1 MGLAGDPPLRTKAL
15 GACLD
20 LTTEGVVD
28 GRDLT
33 PHFPMLLSIWKDV
46 YEQVRPL
53 QQSACKPEWMI
64 DEDYSAIRGPAELL
78 LDLMGYLPIRQVDES
93 LREGLSLIDPRLK
106 FFAAL
111 SLLRNLEP
119 VDRLEL
125 ENIASSKEVRILLW
139 EQLRKMGM
147 ESLMP
152 EHWST
157 PEQLAASEFSR
168 WASHPMELGTPPEEI
183 ELMESF
189 PVQVDGGTADV
200 YLFRFREFPK
210 PWEPGEG
217 WMAGIAGPFRD
228 GEAIGSPWSRFEQWD
243 SLSPEEHFLK
253 LRGDVA
259 GR

>member
-1 MGLAGDPPLRTKAL
+1 MKSAVSRLEGDLPEINQMTQELRRLPRGERSHALAKLMGLAGDPPLRTKAL

-119 VDRLEL
+119 GRGASQGKSPEL
-125 ENIASSKEVRILLW
+125 GLTGSGVEEGTVSVNLKGIGAIS
-139 EQLRKMGM
+139 MM
-147 ESLMP
+147 F
-152 EHWST
+152 
-157 PEQLAASEFSR
+157 FSR
-168 WASHPMELGTPPEEI
+168 
-183 ELMESF
+183 
-189 PVQVDGGTADV
+189 
-200 YLFRFREFPK
+200 
-210 PWEPGEG
+210 
-217 WMAGIAGPFRD
+217 
-228 GEAIGSPWSRFEQWD
+228 
-243 SLSPEEHFLK
+243 
-253 LRGDVA
+253 
-259 GR
+259 